1 MSAFSFAFLI
11 YMSQH
16 FFVYFGVEKVCNS
29 LFILLRVASLNCL
42 SLAEWQNF
50 ARGKTAEMVKFIL
63 GTTHICLTL
72 SPHSWPFNWFLLPVP
87 SGVIFPHHPSR
98 IKHSVNSFMLKD
110 FKINNTQTSSVSLG
124 SSLVAQ

>member
-1 MSAFSFAFLI
+1 VSAFSFAFLI
-11 YMSQH
+11 YMPQH

-50 ARGKTAEMVKFIL
+50 ARGKIAEMVKFIL
-63 GTTHICLTL
+63 GTTL
-72 SPHSWPFNWFLLPVP
+72 SPHSWPLNWFLVPVP

-98 IKHSVNSFMLKD
+98 IKHSVNPFMLKD